1 MLVAQSQRKH
11 GDRVRESTA
20 LNRSWY
26 RVRGKRP
33 SPHGLG
39 LSTELGEGGG
49 MTEEWNTAMPGPSEA
64 AQGEQWEKGRGSGTQ
79 VEEADLSAAE
89 VYITPPSTLHSTLR

>member
-1 MLVAQSQRKH
+1 
-11 GDRVRESTA
+11 
-20 LNRSWY
+20 
-26 RVRGKRP
+26 
-33 SPHGLG
+33 
-39 LSTELGEGGG
+39 